1 MEKDQIMTPL
11 EKQFFF
17 NAQNK
22 EGNTAMHEAVAKEY
36 QTVTQILEKNGYKV
50 EMDGMSGPSSFYYK
64 ISW

>member
-22 EGNTAMHEAVAKEY
+22 EGNTALHEAVIKEY
-36 QTVTQILEKNGYKV
+36 QTVTQILEKNGEIFGFDKSLKNKLGQTV
-50 EMDGMSGPSSFYYK
+50 
-64 ISW
+64 